1 MTSYME
7 LRINGKRHKKMYDNN
22 FSRQC
27 SRPFS
32 FLSDKGLPYMNN
44 KYNNL
49 IIVKIAYSVQIYGGI
64 LISNGQS
71 TAII

>member
-1 MTSYME
+1 MTLYME
-7 LRINGKRHKKMYDNN
+7 LRINGTRHKKMYDNN

-49 IIVKIAYSVQIYGGI
+49 IIVR
-64 LISNGQS
+64 NER
-71 TAII
+71 